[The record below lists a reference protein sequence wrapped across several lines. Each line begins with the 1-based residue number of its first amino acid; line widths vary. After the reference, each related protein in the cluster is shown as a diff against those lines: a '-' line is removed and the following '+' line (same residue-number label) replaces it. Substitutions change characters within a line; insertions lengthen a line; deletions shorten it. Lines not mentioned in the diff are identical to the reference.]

1 MRAIWSEATIPI
13 DRELIDRTEEYI
25 TQEGMSY
32 IQFDDIELSKAKYMA
47 NGIDMTSVNRVISTK
62 NDVLFKIGDNVTFSD
77 ETRLNG
83 EFKKLKIIRIEYK
96 LTDKQKK
103 TLEMFPQ
110 LKNKLAT
117 KVLFLK

>member
-25 TQEGMSY
+25 TQEGISY